1 MIKLLCFFGNMIT
14 FFTGIFGEYDHIFH
28 WNYDDIKV
36 VNFYDEDEYEEEE
49 EEEDNDE
56 DNENEYEDEDE
67 EEEDNNENEY
77 LRAAA
82 RVVATTPVAQ
92 AACSP
97 LLSKAITWQETP

>member
-1 MIKLLCFFGNMIT
+1 MVLTKNPSSLSTVNSQLRPLYSTWAIHFFTLGGNMIT
-14 FFTGIFGEYDHIFH
+14 FFSGQ
-28 WNYDDIKV
+28 
-36 VNFYDEDEYEEEE
+36 E

-97 LLSKAITWQETP
+97 LLSKAITWQETPWR

>member
-1 MIKLLCFFGNMIT
+1 MNW
-14 FFTGIFGEYDHIFH
+14 
-28 WNYDDIKV
+28 WNYDEDDEK
-36 VNFYDEDEYEEEE
+36 EDEYEEAENE
-49 EEEDNDE
+49 DEEEDEFDK
-56 DNENEYEDEDE
+56 DEDE
-67 EEEDNNENEY
+67 EED

>member
-1 MIKLLCFFGNMIT
+1 MKFLGNMIKLLCFFGNMIT

-49 EEEDNDE
+49 EEDNDE
-56 DNENEYEDEDE
+56 D
-67 EEEDNNENEY
+67 NENEY